1 MKITG
6 FNPLILTTDLENTI
20 KVFEDLGFESRHTKD
35 DLEGRA
41 DIIGVRM
48 KDVNGFHVDI
58 TCSDKIKQDMV
69 SIRMNVDDF
78 DEAKKLLEEH
88 GFKAQ
93 SEQTVEDASS
103 KSIGMVSPSG
113 FLIGLVQHMK

>member
-1 MKITG
+1 
-6 FNPLILTTDLENTI
+6 
-20 KVFEDLGFESRHTKD
+20 
-35 DLEGRA
+35 
-41 DIIGVRM
+41 M

-69 SIRMNVDDF
+69 SICMNVDDF

-93 SEQTVEDASS
+93 PEQT
-103 KSIGMVSPSG
+103 G
-113 FLIGLVQHMK
+113 FRLVA